1 MRIAANLAPIGAVV
15 GDFTAGNS
23 AGAGLGFLTIIYS
36 ANFRYPELFAT
47 VAATCTLGFLFTG
60 GVLGL
65 SWLALHHWHDSYG
78 RTDT

>member
-1 MRIAANLAPIGAVV
+1 MQN
-15 GDFTAGNS
+15 TAGNS
-23 AGAGLGFLTIIYS
+23 AGPGLGFLTIIYS

-47 VAATCTLGFLFTG
+47 VAATCALGFLFTG
-60 GVLGL
+60 GVVGL